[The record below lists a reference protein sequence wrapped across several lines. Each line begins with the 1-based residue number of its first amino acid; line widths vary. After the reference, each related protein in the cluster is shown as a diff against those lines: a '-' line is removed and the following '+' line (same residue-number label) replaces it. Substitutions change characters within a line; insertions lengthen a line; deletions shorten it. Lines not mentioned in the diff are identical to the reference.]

1 MKEVQPMIHVSSQ
14 GYAESESSQHSD
26 GGLES
31 LRLRLDGIDEKL
43 LDALRERIACCS
55 QIAFYK
61 REHTVP
67 MMQPHRIA
75 VVQERA
81 ARYARKHGLSAPFLH
96 QVYELLIA
104 ETCRVEELII
114 NEPAGRGEPALA
126 GQP

>member
-1 MKEVQPMIHVSSQ
+1 MIHVSSQ
-14 GYAESESSQHSD
+14 GYAESDSAHRSND
-26 GGLES
+26 GLEN
-31 LRLRLDGIDEKL
+31 LRLRLDRIDEKL
-43 LDALRERIACCS
+43 LETLRERIACCS

-67 MMQPHRIA
+67 LMQPHRIA

-81 ARYARKHGLSAPFLH
+81 ARYARKHGLSGPFLC
-96 QVYELLIA
+96 QLYDLLIA

-126 GQP
+126 GQ